1 MLQLIVENYLYRP
14 LLSRIQMPG
23 VQQCLEFVVKVE
35 FSHATDLKSHQAIG
49 VAHLS
54 RRE

>member
-1 MLQLIVENYLYRP
+1 MLQLDVENYQYRP

-23 VQQCLEFVVKVE
+23 VQQCSEFLVKVE
-35 FSHATDLKSHQAIG
+35 FSHVDLKSHQAIG

-54 RRE
+54 CRE